1 MNTNEHNLN
10 LNNNNIKEIIK
21 IDKYILTQER
31 CINSIIIIID
41 LIFVYLFFI
50 LVCIYIIFIYKTY
63 SFLWFACIYGIIFS
77 ILHIIYFIR
86 FINIQQYLN
95 QEIENINTNI
105 NKTITINENHIIN
118 KKTGYSK
125 INEFNSN
132 RSPDKKIYTNDPLY
146 ERKITSSTKKFND
159 IEKGIKEAPSEDEET
174 YNNKNIYNKEL
185 NSDSKNIKIDKNLN
199 NKNEINIG
207 GETDNDEEIISN
219 PYREDLIMNE
229 KIDLDDPFQKDKG
242 NLLSNILGKNSKNN
256 DKNTVILNK
265 ENKMKIPELSLKNK
279 IKENDIDEHRRLSSY
294 RSFGSDEFRV
304 NSIESFNP
312 INDPGIQFNKKI
324 EGNNQ
329 YLKENIGNKNNE
341 EISEENNR
349 KYNNDESD
357 NDNNGDEDDNSS
369 VIQNP
374 FRDDL

>member
-1 MNTNEHNLN
+1 M
-10 LNNNNIKEIIK
+10 
-21 IDKYILTQER
+21 
-31 CINSIIIIID
+31 
-41 LIFVYLFFI
+41 
-50 LVCIYIIFIYKTY
+50 
-63 SFLWFACIYGIIFS
+63 
-77 ILHIIYFIR
+77 
-86 FINIQQYLN
+86 
-95 QEIENINTNI
+95 
-105 NKTITINENHIIN
+105 
-118 KKTGYSK
+118 
-125 INEFNSN
+125 
-132 RSPDKKIYTNDPLY
+132 
-146 ERKITSSTKKFND
+146 
-159 IEKGIKEAPSEDEET
+159 
-174 YNNKNIYNKEL
+174 
-185 NSDSKNIKIDKNLN
+185 
-199 NKNEINIG
+199 
-207 GETDNDEEIISN
+207 
-219 PYREDLIMNE
+219 
-229 KIDLDDPFQKDKG
+229 
-242 NLLSNILGKNSKNN
+242 LSNILGKNSKNN

-349 KYNNDESD
+349 KYNNEESD